1 MSNFL
6 TNYAFLIYASI
17 AITFL
22 FFGVLIGYQVGRQ
35 DRYY

>member
-1 MSNFL
+1 MSVYL
-6 TNYAFLIYASI
+6 TNFSFLIYAAI
-17 AITFL
+17 AISFL